1 MAPYQSHGFIGQEIH
16 TWIKATKQTHKA
28 LFELA
33 EKINADCYKSL
44 GNLTI
49 DSGSLRQA
57 LISCLFA
64 RCLELFQAA
73 YILVAHGMSP
83 SSNIALRALLEAM
96 FVLCATA
103 KDDEALEAYVIDG
116 ERERLRVSRKLLADK
131 GTTLSEDRLDVM
143 RGIQAELDV
152 KMKKQKKKKFWTEDF
167 AKKAGLHSW
176 YLTAY
181 TKTSWAVHTT
191 IRDIERYLVLDEK
204 ENLKSI
210 RFIPTDQ
217 DAVDVLSAACNA
229 MIISLGEFLSL
240 FGVDTAV
247 ADAHDKK
254 LERLM
259 MIKAV

>member
-16 TWIKATKQTHKA
+16 TWIKATKQAHKE

-33 EKINADCYKSL
+33 ERINIDCYRSL
-44 GNLTI
+44 GRLTI
-49 DSGSLRQA
+49 DSGSLRQT

-73 YILVAHGMSP
+73 YILVAYGMSP
-83 SSNIALRALLEAM
+83 SSNVALRAILEAM

-103 KDDEALEAYVIDG
+103 KDDDALEAYVIDG
-116 ERERLRVSRKLLADK
+116 ERERLRVTRKLLADK
-131 GTTLSEDRLDVM
+131 GTTLSEDSINVI
-143 RGIQAELDV
+143 RGIQNELDEM
-152 KMKKQKKKKFWTEDF
+152 MKKQKVKKFSTEDF

-191 IRDIERYLVLDEK
+191 IRDIERYLVLDKE

-210 RFIPTDQ
+210 KFIPTDQ

-229 MIISLGEFLSL
+229 MIISLSEFLSL
-240 FGVDTAV
+240 FGVDKSV
-247 ADAHDKK
+247 ADAHGKE
-254 LERLM
+254 LERLLTE
-259 MIKAV
+259 AV